1 MIIFLGVGKFIKIK
15 TLTKAGPQAS
25 DHVTTWK
32 EKKNSRYFL
41 GNA

>member
-1 MIIFLGVGKFIKIK
+1 MIFFFGVEKIYNNK

-32 EKKNSRYFL
+32 EKKKAVIF
-41 GNA
+41 GEMA